1 MGQDSSTL
9 IHLFIKRVSRVDTFT
24 RFYQNKNNNNN
35 FSIKQIDM
43 NYENPKN
50 KYFYIK
56 IRTISNCITNNNSK
70 LKHILI
76 SHIINHNMSKKINHN
91 N

>member
-43 NYENPKN
+43 NYENPN
-50 KYFYIK
+50 K
-56 IRTISNCITNNNSK
+56 
-70 LKHILI
+70 
-76 SHIINHNMSKKINHN
+76 
-91 N
+91 